1 MSVQQ
6 FVDSKMKDDPNADPA
21 EILNQINWSA
31 SIATLIRNSRFF
43 LAKSYVQLSLQRY
56 MEVNNIL
63 KFSFFFSLFF
73 FSLIHHVCQPQHLL
87 VKFGPLKLAGKMM
100 KNPSTS
106 AMRKARR
113 FGRVRASHLMVDM
126 PLLLVLLM
134 VMLLILNESYLRCSL
149 LHMQHVCLMYHR

>member
-63 KFSFFFSLFF
+63 KFSFFFLFSF
-73 FSLIHHVCQPQHLL
+73 FSL
-87 VKFGPLKLAGKMM
+87 
-100 KNPSTS
+100 
-106 AMRKARR
+106 
-113 FGRVRASHLMVDM
+113 
-126 PLLLVLLM
+126 
-134 VMLLILNESYLRCSL
+134 
-149 LHMQHVCLMYHR
+149 